1 MISELNDSEII
12 DFLMTSDFEENYK
25 PEEFRYL
32 LSKFR
37 YFYRILHGKN
47 EIQISDFENKIKK
60 LEEVISNQENQINIL
75 KYENSQKEDLIG
87 SMKMRK
93 LSFKERITGK
103 IITED
108 EN

>member
-1 MISELNDSEII
+1 MISELNDDEILN
-12 DFLMTSDFEENYK
+12 FLMTSDFEENYK

-37 YFYRILHGKN
+37 YYYRIIHGKS
-47 EIQISDFENKIKK
+47 ETQLVDFEGQLAK
-60 LEEVISNQENQINIL
+60 LNELIESQENQINL
-75 KYENSQKEDLIG
+75 LRYENSQKEDLIG
-87 SMKMRK
+87 SLKMRK
-93 LSFKERITGK
+93 LTLMERITGK

>member
-1 MISELNDSEII
+1 MISELNDSEIL

-32 LSKFR
+32 LYKFR

-47 EIQISDFENKIKK
+47 EIQNSDTDSKIKK
-60 LEEVISNQENQINIL
+60 LNEFIENQENQINIL

-87 SMKMRK
+87 SMKLRK
-93 LSFKERITGK
+93 LTFKERITGK

>member
-1 MISELNDSEII
+1 LKKII
-12 DFLMTSDFEENYK
+12 NQKNLDIYYQNLDIFT
-25 PEEFRYL
+25 EFFMVKM
-32 LSKFR
+32 KF
-37 YFYRILHGKN
+37 
-47 EIQISDFENKIKK
+47 K